1 MVTENRELLKEIK
14 KHISS
19 DFEAKELYRF
29 IEENNLYEKTEELCL
44 KRKSGYPLQYLIG
57 EWDFFGRT
65 FKVGEGV
72 LIPRADTETA
82 IEVSLSLPIEKKVIT
97 DLCSGSGCIAITMRE
112 ETGADVYAVEK
123 SENAIKYLKENIT
136 LNNSEINLIGGDV
149 LSEETKNRVPISDI
163 IISNPPYLTK
173 DDMNSLQKEVTFEP
187 SMALSG
193 GDDGLYFYR
202 EITSFYKDKIRENGF
217 IVYEIGMGQEE
228 DVRKILLS
236 NGFCDVKYQKDLSN
250 IIRVVYARKK
260 QED

>member
-1 MVTENRELLKEIK
+1 MVTENRELFSEIK
-14 KHISS
+14 KHILS
-19 DFEAKELYRF
+19 DFEAKELYKF
-29 IEENNLYEKTEELCL
+29 IEENNLYAKTEELCI

-82 IEVSLSLPIEKKVIT
+82 IEVALSLDTEKKVIT

-112 ETGADVYAVEK
+112 ETGAEVFAVEK
-123 SENAIKYLKENIT
+123 SDKAIRYLKENIT
-136 LNNSEINLIGGDV
+136 LNNSSVNLIEGDV
-149 LSEETKNRVPISDI
+149 LSYETKNKVPLSDMI
-163 IISNPPYLTK
+163 ICNPPYLTK
-173 DDMNSLQKEVTFEP
+173 EDMNSLQKEVTFEP

-217 IVYEIGMGQEE
+217 IIYEIGMGQEE
-228 DVRKILLS
+228 DVKEILLS
-236 NGFCDVKYQKDLSN
+236 NGFCDVKYQKDLGN

>member
-1 MVTENRELLKEIK
+1 
-14 KHISS
+14 
-19 DFEAKELYRF
+19 
-29 IEENNLYEKTEELCL
+29 
-44 KRKSGYPLQYLIG
+44 
-57 EWDFFGRT
+57 
-65 FKVGEGV
+65 
-72 LIPRADTETA
+72 
-82 IEVSLSLPIEKKVIT
+82 
-97 DLCSGSGCIAITMRE
+97 MRE

-136 LNNSEINLIGGDV
+136 LNNSEINLIEGDV
-149 LSEETKNRVPISDI
+149 LSDETKSKVPLSDI
-163 IISNPPYLTK
+163 IISNPPYLTE

-228 DVRKILLS
+228 DVKEILLS

>member
-1 MVTENRELLKEIK
+1 MVIENRELFSTIK
-14 KHISS
+14 KYIGS
-19 DFEAKELYRF
+19 DFEAKELYKF
-29 IEENNLYEKTEELCL
+29 ILENNLYEKTEELCL

-82 IEVSLSLPIEKKVIT
+82 IEVVLSLPIEKKTIT
-97 DLCSGSGCIAITMRE
+97 DLCSGSGCIAITLRE
-112 ETGADVYAVEK
+112 ETGAETYAVEK
-123 SENAIKYLKENIT
+123 SEDAIKFLRENIT
-136 LNNSEINLIGGDV
+136 LNNSEINLIEGDV
-149 LSEETKNRVPISDI
+149 LSEETKNKVPLSDI

-173 DDMNSLQKEVTFEP
+173 EDMSVLQKEVTFEP
-187 SMALSG
+187 TMALKG

-202 EITSFYKDKIRENGF
+202 EITSLWKDKIRENGF

-228 DVRKILLS
+228 DVKQILLS
-236 NGFCDVKYQKDLSN
+236 NGFCDVKYQKDLGN